1 MDFIIKINNNNNN
14 NYYSLNDSNNYAC
27 ELSSTIGDIINKYN
41 ILLIEYLKFV
51 IDNVVIKNSAYNKFI
66 IERGIETITHV
77 FTLLLYYSKNVDM
90 AYYHGQRSFYFYV
103 EFIGQISEDQ
113 HSFLNLSSRDASMFV
128 YKKTIFE
135 LSNEYRKNLK
145 EPSKDTVEK
154 LDILNMNVR
163 IFKNIIYYT
172 LHEMKISEKSIISNL
187 VKYIEG
193 ICNKLLK
200 YKFTFQEYKTI
211 ENFISLM
218 GNSAN
223 ANTNTNISKYYELV
237 DLFIQKYSK
246 IKPETANKITYE
258 KIGDK
263 FNDPLYDVKLEE
275 SSEKFIKWILS

>member
-1 MDFIIKINNNNNN
+1 MDFVIKINNNN

-41 ILLIEYLKFV
+41 ILLIEYLKFI
-51 IDNVVIKNSAYNKFI
+51 IDNIVVKNSAYNKFI

-145 EPSKDTVEK
+145 EPSKDTIEK
-154 LDILNMNVR
+154 LDILNMNVS
-163 IFKNIIYYT
+163 IFKNIVYFT
-172 LHEMKISEKSIISNL
+172 LREMKMPEKNSTIGNL
-187 VKYIEG
+187 VKYVEC

-218 GNSAN
+218 SKN
-223 ANTNTNISKYYELV
+223 ANIGKYYEVV

-258 KIGDK
+258 KICEK
-263 FNDPLYDVKLEE
+263 FNDPLYDVKIEE
-275 SSEKFIKWILS
+275 SSEKFIKWILT